1 MLRASCK
8 DCINCIVGYDWSL
21 NLFDKI
27 IKFHKRQSSKF
38 YTYNKQTDK
47 LYCSFKTLRL
57 KKEISG
63 QLQVES
69 QTSFLIFQIHFCDG
83 TKFNKEAGDV

>member
-1 MLRASCK
+1 MIK
-8 DCINCIVGYDWSL
+8 SL
-21 NLFDKI
+21 NSTKDNHPNFIHTTNKLTN
-27 IKFHKRQSSKF
+27 
-38 YTYNKQTDK
+38 YTVY
-47 LYCSFKTLRL
+47 SFKTLRL

-83 TKFNKEAGDV
+83 TKFNKEAGDVKKKKK